1 MAGAR
6 VDRVEGGAA
15 LQMRRR
21 DPDGVC
27 SQGSQEKAGAPRAV
41 SPWEG
46 PSPFLNLSILILK
59 DKGGGPAP
67 VSQDRCVMAGRL
79 LNLSGPQ
86 FTSLGKGRSD
96 LGTGL
101 LG

>member
-1 MAGAR
+1 M
-6 VDRVEGGAA
+6 DRVGGRAA
-15 LQMRRR
+15 LQMKRR

-27 SQGSQEKAGAPRAV
+27 SQGSQERADASWAM

-46 PSPFLNLSILILK
+46 SSPFLNLSILILK
-59 DKGGGPAP
+59 GKGGGPAP
-67 VSQDRCVMAGRL
+67 ISQDCCVTAGRL

-86 FTSLGKGRSD
+86 FTPLGKGRSD
-96 LGTGL
+96 WGTGL